1 MCVETGTAIAIAGL
15 AASAASTGAALASQA
30 NQAEAARQ
38 QAAYQAQVAQN
49 NAALAQQQGE
59 VAQQQIYREGAQR
72 AAAQRATMAAN
83 GIDLGFGTAVD
94 IQQDTAR
101 ATALDAAT
109 AQYNAF
115 LQGTS
120 LRDQATL
127 DRTAGRNAA
136 AAAPAAMAGTLL
148 AGASQFSSRWNAW
161 APTSSAGAG
170 IQPGPM
176 TGGYTASNW
185 NTPGV

>member
-1 MCVETGTAIAIAGL
+1 MCTGIETAIAIGGL
-15 AASAASTGAALASQA
+15 VASAASTGLAMASQA
-30 NQAEAARQ
+30 NQAQAAKQ

-59 VAQQQIYREGAQR
+59 VAQQQVYREGAQR
-72 AAAQRATMAAN
+72 AAAQRATMAAH

-120 LRDQATL
+120 QRDQSVL
-127 DRTAGRNAA
+127 DRTVGRNAS
-136 AAAPAAMAGTLL
+136 AAAPLAMAGTLL

-161 APTSSAGAG
+161 TPTSSAGAG
-170 IQPGPM
+170 ISPGPM
-176 TGGYTASNW
+176 TGGYTASNP